1 MSPCFGRI
9 SYAILLLQLIP
20 TAKTK
25 RRFLW
30 AVMGTQFVVD
40 VGTVIVSF
48 AQCKPV
54 SAYWG
59 PDAKKHCWDPVVQQ
73 YTGFFQGSVCSLVDL
88 ILAVFPAHLFWKLQM
103 KLQTK
108 ISLSIL
114 MGLGVFAMVFS
125 IVKTIKLQAISEKGD
140 PTYALADLGLWFT
153 LEAYMVLLAASIPTL
168 KPVVRK
174 NASQSGRSNDH
185 SASFT
190 LRKAAHGV
198 GISRR
203 TEDDSWAIL
212 SGDASSWQG
221 NDGQPMTT
229 DMHLGDINTAG
240 NTSGITKS
248 TTVTVSHQQNP

>member
-1 MSPCFGRI
+1 
-9 SYAILLLQLIP
+9 
-20 TAKTK
+20 
-25 RRFLW
+25 
-30 AVMGTQFVVD
+30 
-40 VGTVIVSF
+40 
-48 AQCKPV
+48 
-54 SAYWG
+54 
-59 PDAKKHCWDPVVQQ
+59 
-73 YTGFFQGSVCSLVDL
+73 
-88 ILAVFPAHLFWKLQM
+88 
-103 KLQTK
+103 
-108 ISLSIL
+108 
-114 MGLGVFAMVFS
+114 
-125 IVKTIKLQAISEKGD
+125 
-140 PTYALADLGLWFT
+140 
-153 LEAYMVLLAASIPTL
+153 MVLLAASIPTL

-240 NTSGITKS
+240 NTSGVTKS